1 MDNLNVTMLNDQF
14 NMYYAAAKRAYEA
27 GNGALAKRSYM
38 LAADTLL
45 KLAKVSSP
53 KLKQA
58 RLERAKRLLQI
69 ADGIGAAV
77 ERKTIPAGSDDDEEQ
92 GTHLFSRDTYFLC
105 TPKRD
110 REYEEVFADRH
121 DLNGR
126 RIKAT
131 MYVRK
136 YVD

>member
-58 RLERAKRLLQI
+58 RL
-69 ADGIGAAV
+69 
-77 ERKTIPAGSDDDEEQ
+77 
-92 GTHLFSRDTYFLC
+92 
-105 TPKRD
+105 
-110 REYEEVFADRH
+110 
-121 DLNGR
+121 
-126 RIKAT
+126 
-131 MYVRK
+131 
-136 YVD
+136 